1 MVFEEK
7 SKGLIIKRYP
17 NGVERHVYLDR
28 ERAYELSKIKT
39 VYENEVLKKKI
50 SHNKLVKIAIDILI
64 ESIENKSEEEA
75 INYLKEHHKKA
86 FF

>member
-17 NGVERHVYLDR
+17 NGMDRHVYLDN
-28 ERAYELSKIKT
+28 ERALKLST
-39 VYENEVLKKKI
+39 VQAVYENEVLKKI
-50 SHNKLVKIAIDILI
+50 SYNMLVKISIDMLI
-64 ESIENKSEEEA
+64 KTLEDKSEEEA
-75 INYLKEHHKKA
+75 IEILKEYHKHA

>member
-17 NGVERHVYLDR
+17 DGVERHVYLDR

-39 VYENEVLKKKI
+39 VYENEVFRKI
-50 SHNKLVKIAIDILI
+50 SFNVLIKIAIDSLM
-64 ESIENKSEEEA
+64 ESIEDLSEEEA
-75 INYLKEHHKKA
+75 INYLKEHHKNA
-86 FF
+86 IF

>member
-17 NGVERHVYLDR
+17 NGMDRHIYLDH
-28 ERAYELSKIKT
+28 ERALNLST
-39 VYENEVLKKKI
+39 VQAVYENEVLKKI
-50 SHNKLVKIAIDILI
+50 SYNYLVKIAIDILI
-64 ESIENKSEEEA
+64 KSLEDKSEEEA
-75 INYLKEHHKKA
+75 IEILKEHHKKA